1 MGRFRLKG
9 RIRMSGGKKSR
20 RTMLMAAL
28 TAGALALGFWRQP
41 RSPRAVVAVPARA
54 VAVPAGRFHRRP
66 PTCIGSTRIPGPPLW
81 RA

>member
-28 TAGALALGFWRQP
+28 TAGALALGYL
-41 RSPRAVVAVPARA
+41 APAQN
-54 VAVPAGRFHRRP
+54 
-66 PTCIGSTRIPGPPLW
+66 CI
-81 RA
+81 